1 MSGSGVVRYGFDH
14 CRVCGKPITVAR
26 HGSLANWEQAQRKP
40 PMPEKQWRELGFL
53 AAPTPLQMQ
62 AVPADGCCSDCGLKV
77 MKRKW
82 RYHERGVIVITATV
96 IICWVIFFIISYMRH

>member
-1 MSGSGVVRYGFDH
+1 
-14 CRVCGKPITVAR
+14 
-26 HGSLANWEQAQRKP
+26 
-40 PMPEKQWRELGFL
+40 
-53 AAPTPLQMQ
+53 MQ